1 MAQRDQDLT
10 VIVGIIIIPI
20 IIVIITIIIIPIF
33 IIPQSIFYDHYYH
46 NHNCHNHCDN
56 DSNDQRH
63 TLCLCNTTLC
73 NTHKNDISGSSRCFV
88 VVIINMKDTA
98 IIILTNVTCSKNR
111 NIFQHF
117 CSVSSDTALPRW
129 THPHQE
135 LNNLYLYFHTSSA
148 SLKYIKTL

>member
-10 VIVGIIIIPI
+10 VIVGIIII
-20 IIVIITIIIIPIF
+20 IIIIL
-33 IIPQSIFYDHYYH
+33 QSIFYDHYYH
-46 NHNCHNHCDN
+46 NHNCHDHCDN

-98 IIILTNVTCSKNR
+98 IIIEKSKNQKK
-111 NIFQHF
+111 FQHF
-117 CSVSSDTALPRW
+117 CSVSSDTALHRR

-135 LNNLYLYFHTSSA
+135 LNNLFLYFHTSSA

>member
-10 VIVGIIIIPI
+10 VIVGIIII
-20 IIVIITIIIIPIF
+20 IIIPI
-33 IIPQSIFYDHYYH
+33 IIILQSIFYDHYYH
-46 NHNCHNHCDN
+46 NRHNCHDHCDN

-98 IIILTNVTCSKNR
+98 IIIEKSKN
-111 NIFQHF
+111 FP
-117 CSVSSDTALPRW
+117 AL
-129 THPHQE
+129 
-135 LNNLYLYFHTSSA
+135 LLCFL
-148 SLKYIKTL
+148 